1 MEVWRQL
8 SRGDARL
15 RTGSTREP
23 VLSRRLCMKAVSK
36 KLLAVTTAA
45 VVLSATAVSS
55 SQAATKPA
63 PFNAGTVK
71 IALVQNSGAGDY
83 FQQWTNGAKKQAT
96 AIGFD
101 MQIYDAQADNA
112 KQATDM
118 ETAIGSGVK
127 GIIVDHGNTDT
138 MCPGIIKAIAAGIPV
153 VVYDVDI
160 TKCAPTAIFVSQSD
174 EALAAA
180 VLGQAVKDLGKNKTV
195 GYVNVLGIAPLDR
208 RHVVWE
214 KTKKAQMWTQKFFVG
229 KFTNSVATDNAQ
241 LADAA
246 LKANPKVAGIF
257 APYDELAKGVLSA
270 VYQNKLQKTVKIYGI
285 DISNADIELMTKAGS
300 PWVATAGTDPN
311 AIGAGVARVMAL
323 KLAGL
328 QKGTTVSFPGV
339 LITAKFLKDNK
350 IKNMDDLRAKLPGLS
365 MSKEA
370 AADWIPVVKF

>member
-1 MEVWRQL
+1 M
-8 SRGDARL
+8 G
-15 RTGSTREP
+15 
-23 VLSRRLCMKAVSK
+23 
-36 KLLAVTTAA
+36 
-45 VVLSATAVSS
+45 
-55 SQAATKPA
+55 
-63 PFNAGTVK
+63 
-71 IALVQNSGAGDY
+71 
-83 FQQWTNGAKKQAT
+83 
-96 AIGFD
+96 
-101 MQIYDAQADNA
+101 
-112 KQATDM
+112 
-118 ETAIGSGVK
+118 
-127 GIIVDHGNTDT
+127 
-138 MCPGIIKAIAAGIPV
+138 
-153 VVYDVDI
+153 
-160 TKCAPTAIFVSQSD
+160 
-174 EALAAA
+174 
-180 VLGQAVKDLGKNKTV
+180 
-195 GYVNVLGIAPLDR
+195 
-208 RHVVWE
+208 
-214 KTKKAQMWTQKFFVG
+214 KTKKAQKWTQKFFVG

-241 LADAA
+241 LTDAA

-285 DISNADIELMTKAGS
+285 DISNADIELMTKTGS